1 MGYQIQAIFK
11 VTLYNKDYDLLSQI
25 QAYFGVG
32 KITKHGN
39 TTLQYMIRSPLRQ
52 SRWGELQIIINHFVR
67 SKISFIKSKIG

>member
-11 VTLYNKDYDLLSQI
+11 VTLHNKDYDLLSQI

-39 TTLQYMIRSPLRQ
+39 TTLQYMIRSPLPLRGGGITDNNKPFCAEQ
-52 SRWGELQIIINHFVR
+52 DILY
-67 SKISFIKSKIG
+67 

>member
-11 VTLYNKDYDLLSQI
+11 VTLHNKDYDLLSQI

-39 TTLQYMIRSPLRQ
+39 TTLQYMIRSLK
-52 SRWGELQIIINHFVR
+52 ELQIIINHFVR

>member
-11 VTLYNKDYDLLSQI
+11 VTLHNKDYDLLSQI

-39 TTLQYMIRSPLRQ
+39 TTLQYMIRSPLFF
-52 SRWGELQIIINHFVR
+52 L
-67 SKISFIKSKIG
+67 